1 MAEQDP
7 KSKIYDPPRL
17 IFCYTLLPHFVYL
30 QTPLFPSTL
39 FFTYFHGHSLFL
51 KQLDDVSRSDPTG
64 KETGSECLTLKVIP
78 SRLTQQRQW
87 LQQTSL
93 VGAWGVEETEPLKE
107 NLPVTGTGAHVLAS
121 PNLSYLLQGLSV
133 SWSQMPT
140 DSATCS
146 PGFRVPERWTGPN
159 GNVWHCFKVQTIHF
173 LGGFYILAPLA

>member
-121 PNLSYLLQGLSV
+121 PNLSYLCRDFPLAEVRCQLTQQLVRQASV
-133 SWSQMPT
+133 SLKGELDLMAMC
-140 DSATCS
+140 DI
-146 PGFRVPERWTGPN
+146 VLK
-159 GNVWHCFKVQTIHF
+159 FKPFTF
-173 LGGFYILAPLA
+173 